1 MPFSRVMTVPRL
13 RIALRS
19 SRRHSPLPKL
29 AATFSTTASFRY
41 GHREPNYYD
50 ILGVPVT
57 ASASEI
63 KKEFYSLSLR
73 HHPDRNRDDPTAS
86 ERFAR
91 ISSAY
96 NVLGNHT
103 KRATYDRDHGIL
115 AQHMSS
121 STHSTAHPGQHPM
134 GSHSSYSANLHN
146 EGGSYAGSRP
156 ASGLSKRR
164 GQFRG
169 PPPSFY
175 AHGGYGN
182 RKPPPGAGPG
192 AWAGAGAGAPG
203 GGGGGGS
210 RVHEDDPMSFIH
222 RNPVYHFN
230 AHGHYRT
237 QTAEDARRQQRRSRE
252 MGSTMNEQHIPTSG
266 DFVMRFI
273 IVCGM
278 LVASAGVARITRS
291 SGDEKKARKAATRR
305 KDD

>member
-1 MPFSRVMTVPRL
+1 MLFSRVTTVPRL
-13 RIALRS
+13 RIAPRS

-41 GHREPNYYD
+41 AHREPNYYD

-63 KKEFYSLSLR
+63 KKQFYSLSLR

-134 GSHSSYSANLHN
+134 GSHSSYGANLHN
-146 EGGSYAGSRP
+146 TGGSYAGSRP

-164 GQFRG
+164 GPFRG

-182 RKPPPGAGPG
+182 RKPPPGAG
-192 AWAGAGAGAPG
+192 AGAGAGFGAGAPG
-203 GGGGGGS
+203 GGG
-210 RVHEDDPMSFIH
+210 RAHEDDPTSFID
-222 RNPVYHFN
+222 RNSVYHFN
-230 AHGHYRT
+230 ARGHYRT
-237 QTAEDARRQQRRSRE
+237 QTAEDTRRQQRRSRE
-252 MGSTMNEQHIPTSG
+252 MDSALNEQQIGSSG

-278 LVASAGVARITRS
+278 LVVSAGVAGITRS
-291 SGDEKKARKAATRR
+291 SGDERKARNAAARR